1 MATQTK
7 LTEVQ
12 IERKVHQFT
21 TDVRRATIRQDQ
33 QDRAEVNQDMMRGG
47 KHMWTREEWDQYSS
61 KGVTPISINRCK
73 PVLKGL
79 LGMYLESKQEIK
91 VKPRRGGSATVAQVH
106 SELAKHT
113 QDLSYADYRYSQAF
127 MRGGIDTESYLK
139 LKIDYGE
146 NPAGQAKI
154 VPKSLWE
161 VDVDRNALEYDLNE
175 SAKYVVERDWHD
187 KEEVNAMYPEHSDTS
202 EGGTGRLKAGFGSL
216 DPLDQR
222 LSERLATYMT
232 SDSGSA
238 EEDLDENNTVVDYD
252 VLRDY
257 RYLLRRVFWK
267 EVFPELHVY
276 DNQGQK
282 PPAVV
287 TNLKKILNIK
297 RKAKKSV
304 RFSVHSV
311 PRKLLHETVMLG
323 SVMIEDIEEPLG
335 KGISDYPI
343 VRFSPMWDEGYAMGV
358 LDDIVSL
365 NREENI
371 HRTQTIRILNQTAN
385 SGWTVGSDANKQYI
399 GILKNYGSV
408 EGIVLPKDKFGN
420 HLEKIKP
427 NPLPIGHFTLGA
439 QFETDVKRVS
449 GVDDASQGY
458 ETGKA
463 DSGRALGIKIKTN
476 RQANEIYFD
485 NFYRTLEI
493 FGNMMLRV
501 QMVNDHYTDEE
512 IKAIVTESSLL
523 DPKMLARAKFQL
535 TSKLGGVGL
544 PQPQPLPPID
554 PAMFE
559 NPALSPQDKMQMMET
574 VKSGTQGAQQYAEAF
589 PQLNE
594 TWEAVIKAQASD
606 MLLRELRA
614 DKGLYGV
621 KVTISPSSP
630 TERMAQFMQMDSLM
644 SKYGQ
649 IIPVDIFI
657 DLMDIPQKDEIKAR
671 IMAAQQAQSQA
682 AQAPVPGGVAA

>member
-1 MATQTK
+1 MAK
-7 LTEVQ
+7 LTELQ

-21 TDVRRATIRQDQ
+21 ADVRRATIRKDQ
-33 QDRAEVNQDMMRGG
+33 QDRAEINQDMVRGG

-79 LGMYLESKQEIK
+79 MGMYLDSKQEIK

-106 SELAKHT
+106 SELVKHT
-113 QDLSYADYRYSQAF
+113 QDVSYADYMYSQVF
-127 MRGGIDTESYLK
+127 MRGGIDTEAYLK
-139 LKIDYGE
+139 LEIDYGE

-161 VDVDRNALEYDLNE
+161 VDVDRNALEYDLNV
-175 SAKYVVERDWHD
+175 SAKYVVERDWRD
-187 KEEVNAMYPEHSDTS
+187 KDEVNAMYPEHSDSTD
-202 EGGTGRLKAGFGSL
+202 GGTGRLKSGFGSL

-222 LSERLATYMT
+222 LAERLAVYMT

-257 RYLLRRVFWK
+257 RYLLRKVYWK

-276 DNQGQK
+276 DKQGKK
-282 PPAVV
+282 PPAVI
-287 TNLKKILNIK
+287 TDEKKIVNIK
-297 RKAKKSV
+297 RKSKKSI
-304 RFSVHSV
+304 RFAVHSI
-311 PRKLLHETVMLG
+311 PRKVLHETVMLG
-323 SVMIEDIEEPLG
+323 SVLIEDNEEPLG
-335 KGISDYPI
+335 KGITDYPI
-343 VRFSPMWDEGYAMGV
+343 VRFAPMWDEGYAMGV

-385 SGWTVGSDANKQYI
+385 SGWTVGTDANKQYV

-408 EGIVLPKDKFGN
+408 EGIVLPRDKFGN

-476 RQANEIYFD
+476 RQANEVYFD

-501 QMVNDHYTDEE
+501 QMVNDHYTDDE
-512 IKAIVTESSLL
+512 IKAIVTESAML
-523 DPKMLARAKFQL
+523 DPKLIARARFQL
-535 TSKLGGVGL
+535 TSKLGGVDL
-544 PQPQPLPPID
+544 PEPQPLPPVD
-554 PAMFE
+554 PTVFA
-559 NPALSPQDKMQMMET
+559 SPQLGSQERISMMADI
-574 VKSGTQGAQQYAEAF
+574 KAGAQGAQQYAKAY

-594 TWEAVIKAQASD
+594 TWEGVIKAQAAD
-606 MLLRELRA
+606 MLLTELRA

-621 KVTISPSSP
+621 KVTIAPSSP
-630 TERMAQFMQMDSLM
+630 TERMSQFVQMDALM

-649 IIPVDIFI
+649 IIPVDVFI
-657 DLMDIPQKDEIKAR
+657 DLMDIPQKEEIKAR
-671 IMAAQQAQSQA
+671 IMAAQQAQPQGGPIPTGGIA
-682 AQAPVPGGVAA
+682 A